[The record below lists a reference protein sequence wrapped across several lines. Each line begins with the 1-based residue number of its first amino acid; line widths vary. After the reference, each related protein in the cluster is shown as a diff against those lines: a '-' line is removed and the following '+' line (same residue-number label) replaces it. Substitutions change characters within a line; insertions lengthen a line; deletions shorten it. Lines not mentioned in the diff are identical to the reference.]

1 MMSFNKN
8 HRQDIQGLR
17 AISVLLVVAY
27 HSNLPIQG
35 GFVGVD
41 MFFVISGFVITS
53 MLERELLSS
62 GTIKF
67 GRFFLRRF
75 FRLIPALALV
85 VSVVALLSAILLPPF
100 GIMQT
105 AVQTGIGAIFLS
117 ANRTIA
123 NTTGGYF
130 DALATTNPLLNTWSL
145 SVEEQFYIFFPLIFL
160 ISWHIKKV
168 SRSNFFPIIILT
180 ATSGFFFIIGNEK
193 LSPNLISNDNW
204 LLGFYSPLTRAWEF
218 ILGAIFA
225 LIAKNLVIS
234 RRVSFAISFIGIGM
248 IASASFLIT
257 NATSYPGVWTIL
269 PAGGIVLIIAGGLN
283 KDAIIT
289 KIISLRP
296 LVRIGDFSY
305 SIYLWH
311 WPFIVFGT
319 VLWPGHNVHLLA
331 AVLSLIPALASYFF
345 IEQPLRKFNITDKK
359 KNTKM
364 VIYILIP
371 PILISGLLLIAAK
384 EGYWI
389 KNIQRIQAAQSTKFA
404 GSIKDCYDANALNSK
419 ECLLNA
425 SSKGSPIYLVGDSH
439 AVQLSDGVV
448 AAGKSLNRPVYSFS
462 KSSCPFIDIY
472 ISNPIILDPEDRIIQ
487 MNSCRNFYER
497 TESWLK
503 QQKPGTVII
512 AFIDHYWTYSGIS
525 IGNDRENLSTEPS
538 VTAAVLEKSLRNT
551 IKLLENFGHDVV
563 VVLPIPTYQIPYV
576 GPMRKCS
583 GWSLFKE
590 KCNWMMPLEA
600 SLSNLK
606 PAHLGTLHATHGTK
620 AKIMDL
626 SSTLCPKGVCG
637 RIPEVIWTP
646 DGLHISPSTS
656 MFIAPEFVKALQS
669 EVIKE

>member
-1 MMSFNKN
+1 MSFNKN
-8 HRQDIQGLR
+8 HRYDIQGLR

-27 HSNLPIQG
+27 HSNLPIPG

-85 VSVVALLSAILLPPF
+85 VSVSALFSAILLPPF

-130 DALATTNPLLNTWSL
+130 DALAKTNPLLNTWSL

-168 SRSNFFPIIILT
+168 SRLNSFPFIIL
-180 ATSGFFFIIGNEK
+180 AVTSGLSFIVGIEK
-193 LSPNLISNDNW
+193 LSPQFIPNDSW

-225 LIAKNLVIS
+225 LIVKSLIIS
-234 RRVSFAISFIGIGM
+234 RRVSFALSFIGISM
-248 IASASFLIT
+248 IASASLLIT
-257 NATSYPGVWTIL
+257 SASSFPGVWTIL
-269 PAGGIVLIIAGGLN
+269 PVGGTLLIIAGGLN
-283 KDAIIT
+283 KDATIT
-289 KIISLRP
+289 KMMSLSP

-319 VLWPGHNVHLLA
+319 AIWPGHHIQLF
-331 AVLSLIPALASYFF
+331 AVILSLIPALASYYL
-345 IEQPLRKFNITDKK
+345 IEQPLRNFNITDKK
-359 KNTKM
+359 KNTKI

-371 PILISGLLLIAAK
+371 PILLSGLLLIAAK
-384 EGYWI
+384 EGYWM
-389 KNIQRIQAAQSTKFA
+389 KSIQRIQTAMSTKFA
-404 GSIKDCYDANALNSK
+404 GSTKDCYDAIAINPK
-419 ECLLNA
+419 ECLWNVSL
-425 SSKGSPIYLVGDSH
+425 KGLPIYLVGDSH
-439 AVQLSDGVV
+439 AVQFSDGVI

-472 ISNPIILDPEDRIIQ
+472 ISNPLIPNPEAREIA

-512 AFIDHYWTYSGIS
+512 AFIDHYWTYSGLA
-525 IGNDRENLSTEPS
+525 IGNERENLSTELS
-538 VTAAVLEKSLRNT
+538 ITSAVLEKSLHKT
-551 IKLLENFGHDVV
+551 IKLLENSGHDVV
-563 VVLPIPTYQIPYV
+563 VVLSIPTYQIPYA

-590 KCNWMMPLEA
+590 KCDWMMPLEA
-600 SLSNLK
+600 SLNNIK
-606 PAHLGTLHATHGTK
+606 PAHLGTLQAIHGTK
-620 AKIMDL
+620 AKIMNL
-626 SSTLCPKGVCG
+626 SSILCPEGICG
-637 RIPEVIWTP
+637 RVPEVIWTP

-656 MFIAPEFVKALQS
+656 RFIAPEFVRALKS
-669 EVIKE
+669 EVI